1 MSSQTA
7 VGPPQRAAF
16 TLLLIFL
23 AAMTVGVGSAHAKK
37 QRGDRLHRSNHIVVI
52 YQENHSFD
60 NLYGGWEGV
69 RGLRATAGPGAH
81 RRRSTRPARRTPACC
96 RTT

>member
-16 TLLLIFL
+16 TVLLIFL
-23 AAMTVGVGSAHAKK
+23 AAMTVGVGSADAKK

-60 NLYGGWEGV
+60 NLYGQLAGRPRALPCR
-69 RGLRATAGPGAH
+69 RGPHAAGQAGRHPSSSA
-81 RRRSTRPARRTPACC
+81 SP

>member
-7 VGPPQRAAF
+7 VGRPQRAAF
-16 TLLLIFL
+16 TVLLIFL
-23 AAMTVGVGSAHAKK
+23 AAMTMGVGSADAKK

-60 NLYGGWEGV
+60 NLYGSGRASAGWA
-69 RGLRATAGPGAH
+69 RP
-81 RRRSTRPARRTPACC
+81 TRPTLGR
-96 RTT
+96 

>member
-1 MSSQTA
+1 MKGSVLLVLVA
-7 VGPPQRAAF
+7 VLALAPAA
-16 TLLLIFL
+16 
-23 AAMTVGVGSAHAKK
+23 VAH
-37 QRGDRLHRSNHIVVI
+37 DRDSGLRKIHHFVVI

-69 RGLRATAGPGAH
+69 DGVARRATPRT
-81 RRRSTRPARRTPACC
+81 RRRSTRPARRISACC

>member
-16 TLLLIFL
+16 TVLLIFL

-37 QRGDRLHRSNHIVVI
+37 QRGDRLHRSSHIVVI

-60 NLYGGWEGV
+60 NLYGQAG
-69 RGLRATAGPGAH
+69 RASADSPMPT
-81 RRRSTRPARRTPACC
+81 RRTRCRSSRTAASSSACR